1 MPRGDA
7 KSQIPNPKPYTP
19 KSVQEELCREVK
31 LNTKRYVQL
40 IANAIDELLPE
51 PDQQY
56 QEEDVFDVMLH
67 QRMQVVIPLPESG
80 NLF

>member
-1 MPRGDA
+1 M
-7 KSQIPNPKPYTP
+7 
-19 KSVQEELCREVK
+19 K